1 MVGVPRSGGC
11 PTCLSRKV
19 KCDETR
25 PGCQRCTKKGLKCPG
40 YTRPLD
46 IRTQKPP
53 FAAPPRDRKHPKPA
67 SWVIARKPT
76 TRPLLLP
83 QITIDE
89 VLAPNLAYEA
99 LSMQTKESFQGWLM
113 YYFPRVYF
121 SFKSRVDVDWMDF
134 LRDIPPAQFPQALMW
149 AIRALITFQMGTL
162 QGNEMAIYS
171 ARHMYGRGLC
181 HLRALLQTPAALSD
195 ECLASCILLGGYEIL
210 DGSSERSWISHT
222 HGIRYIMSARGAA
235 AHKSGIGRTLMLSF
249 RPFLI
254 SEAFVMGEHCFLGD
268 AEWTSLSNHALE
280 GDGKKGKKSALGKI
294 LDNAFDEFAKC
305 PGYYAVTRN
314 ILASPTDPDNAVMDP
329 LLSDIAHA
337 KERLR
342 QLRAQL
348 DIDQSMRDLDSFSG
362 SVPATYVDSTAQLIS
377 DGINSILA
385 LLGQL
390 STILEADQSRRS
402 LQRQA
407 RLVYGANSTPGQDPW
422 RLSAEKFSRRND
434 IRQPLLLCDPT
445 AFTSSTRPIGDAL
458 DRFSL
463 DLGMGSV
470 STNASQPSEF
480 APTPVW
486 KDMPP

>member
-25 PGCQRCTKKGLKCPG
+25 PDCQRCTKKGLKCPG
-40 YTRPLD
+40 YIHPLE
-46 IRTQKPP
+46 IRAQKPP
-53 FAAPPRDRKHPKPA
+53 FAAPRRDRKPPKPA
-67 SWVIARKPT
+67 SRVLARKPN

-89 VLAPNLAYEA
+89 VFAPNLAYEA
-99 LSMQTKESFQGWLM
+99 LSTQTKESFHGWLM
-113 YYFPRVYF
+113 YYFPRIYS
-121 SFKSRVDVDWMDF
+121 SFCARLDVSWMDF
-134 LRDIPPAQFPQALMW
+134 LRDIPPAKFPQALMW
-149 AIRALITFQMGTL
+149 GIRALITFQMGTV

-195 ECLASCILLGGYEIL
+195 ESLASCILLGGYEIL

-235 AHKSGIGRTLMLSF
+235 AHKSGIGRTMMLSF

-254 SEAFVMGEHCFLGD
+254 SKSFVMGEPCFLGD
-268 AEWTSLSNHALE
+268 AEWTSLSNDTLE
-280 GDGKKGKKSALGKI
+280 GDHKKGKSGTFGKI
-294 LDNAFDEFAKC
+294 MDDAFDEIAKC

-314 ILASPTDPDNAVMDP
+314 ILASPTDPDSAVVDP

-342 QLRAQL
+342 HLRTQL
-348 DIDQSMRDLDSFSG
+348 DIVQSTMVSESFYG
-362 SVPATYVDSTAQLIS
+362 SVPATYVDSTAQLFC
-377 DGINSILA
+377 DGMNSILA

-390 STILEADQSRRS
+390 STVLEADKSRRS
-402 LQRQA
+402 TQRQA
-407 RLVYGANSTPGQDPW
+407 RLVYGASSAPGQNPW
-422 RLSAEKFSRRND
+422 RLPAEKFPVRDHS
-434 IRQPLLLCDPT
+434 RQPVLLCDPT

-463 DLGMGSV
+463 DLGMGNGSMY
-470 STNASQPSEF
+470 ASQSSGSV
-480 APTPVW
+480 PTPIW